1 MLNNKQFKIIKK
13 GEVLV
18 GDSLVAEITLCD
30 NTVWKLTD
38 YMFIE
43 WFTQTTKQELI
54 DEGWE
59 EITN

>member
-1 MLNNKQFKIIKK
+1 MTKQYKIIKK

-59 EITN
+59 EVIEI